1 MKNTKCNIYVNIIN
15 EHARS
20 PFRTVR
26 TVRSALV
33 SILSHPPPSSFLT
46 RGNQETLYYVYHYL
60 FSFFFFFSF
69 EGISNLQ
76 KNCKYNPKKFF
87 PNHLRM
93 SPT

>member
-60 FSFFFFFSF
+60 FSFFSFLVLKAFQIYRKIASTIQRNFSQT
-69 EGISNLQ
+69 I
-76 KNCKYNPKKFF
+76 
-87 PNHLRM
+87 
-93 SPT
+93 